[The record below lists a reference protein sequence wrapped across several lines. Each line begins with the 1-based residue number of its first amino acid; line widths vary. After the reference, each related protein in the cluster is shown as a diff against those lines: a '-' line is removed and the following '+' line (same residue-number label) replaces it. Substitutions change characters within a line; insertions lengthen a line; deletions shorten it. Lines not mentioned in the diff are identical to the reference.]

1 MNRRMKLILLI
12 GIPIIGVIAGY
23 LLMGRTVQATI
34 DGEPVSIYTRALR
47 VKGALRS
54 AGIEVG
60 TSDSV
65 SPAAESWLS
74 KAESIEVNRA
84 RLVRIRVEPEGEW
97 REVVTTLFTPD
108 GILRAAGIK
117 PDASDLVMLNGLP
130 VPLSDPLQE
139 RGELVLQYR
148 PAVTLLVT
156 ADGEER
162 TIITSAADIGS
173 ALWEAGIQL
182 RAGDRLSVPF
192 DQPLSE
198 DMAVEIRMGREL
210 EITADGMSVTG
221 YSAAQTVG
229 EALAEAGVAL
239 QDLDYSQPAEDE
251 PVPEDGVI
259 RVVRV
264 AEELVLEQTAIPYE
278 TQLLADDTLEMNTR
292 KVIQEGA
299 NGIKAS
305 RVRVRYEDGVE
316 VSRVSEGDVI
326 IAEAVTRIVHYGS
339 KIVDKVADTADG
351 PITYYMAVNVTA
363 TSYSPCRSGV
373 AGKCYPG
380 TSLGLPV
387 QKGVIGVNRAWY
399 NLFKGTQI
407 YVPGYGVGT
416 IADVG
421 YYPYSDYW
429 IDLGYSD
436 ADYVSWGATNL
447 TIYFLS
453 PPPAGF
459 TGVMP

>member
-1 MNRRMKLILLI
+1 MKLILLI
-12 GIPIIGVIAGY
+12 GIPVIGVIAGY

-34 DGEPVSIYTRALR
+34 EGEPVSIRTHALT

-54 AGIEVG
+54 AGIEVD
-60 TSDSV
+60 TADSV

-74 KAESIEVNRA
+74 KVDSIEVNRA
-84 RLVRIRVEPEGEW
+84 RLVRIRVEPAGEW
-97 REVVTTLFTPD
+97 LEVETALLTPD
-108 GILRAAGIK
+108 EMLRAAGIEPK
-117 PDASDLVMLNGLP
+117 TADLVMVNGLS
-130 VPLSDPLQE
+130 VPHANPLQE

-156 ADGEER
+156 VDGKKR
-162 TIITSAADIGS
+162 TIISSAADIGS

-182 RAGDRLSVPF
+182 REGDRLSVPF
-192 DQPLSE
+192 DQPLRE
-198 DMAVEIRMGREL
+198 DMAVEIQMGREL
-210 EITADGMSVTG
+210 EITADGRTVVG

-251 PVPEDGVI
+251 PLPDDGVI

-278 TQLLADDTLEMNTR
+278 TQLLADGTLEMDTR

-299 NGIKAS
+299 NGIKAA

-339 KIVDKVADTADG
+339 KIVNKVADTADG
-351 PITYYMAVNVTA
+351 SISYYMAVNVTA

-373 AGKCYPG
+373 EGKCYTG

-387 QKGVIGVNRAWY
+387 QKGVIGVNRPWY
-399 NLFKGTQI
+399 DLFKGTQI

-416 IADVG
+416 IADIG
-421 YYPYSDYW
+421 YYPATNYW

>member
-12 GIPIIGVIAGY
+12 GIPVIGVITGY

-34 DGEPVSIYTRALR
+34 DGEPVSIRTRALR

-54 AGIEVG
+54 AGIEVD
-60 TSDSV
+60 TADSV

-74 KAESIEVNRA
+74 KVESIEVNRA
-84 RLVRIRVEPEGEW
+84 RLVRIRVEPAGEW
-97 REVVTTLFTPD
+97 LEVETALLTPD
-108 GILRAAGIK
+108 EILRAAGIE
-117 PDASDLVMLNGLP
+117 PNTADLVMVNGLS
-130 VPLSDPLQE
+130 VPQADPLQV

-148 PAVTLLVT
+148 PAVPLLVT
-156 ADGEER
+156 VDGKER
-162 TIITSAADIGS
+162 SIITSAADIGS

-182 RAGDRLSVPF
+182 REGDRLSVPF

-198 DMAVEIRMGREL
+198 DLAVEIQMGRGL
-210 EITADGMSVTG
+210 EITADGRTVMG

-251 PVPEDGVI
+251 PLPKDGVI

-278 TQLLADDTLEMNTR
+278 TQLLADDTLEMDTR

-299 NGIKAS
+299 NGIKAA

-373 AGKCYPG
+373 EGKCYTG

-387 QKGVIGVNRAWY
+387 QKGVIGVNRSWY

-421 YYPYSDYW
+421 YYPYTDYW

-453 PPPAGF
+453 PPPTGF

>member
-1 MNRRMKLILLI
+1 MNHRMKLILLI
-12 GIPIIGVIAGY
+12 GIPVIGVITGY

-34 DGEPVSIYTRALR
+34 DGESVSIYTRALR

-54 AGIEVG
+54 AGIEVD
-60 TSDSV
+60 TADSV

-74 KAESIEVNRA
+74 KVDLIEVNRT
-84 RLVRIRVEPEGEW
+84 RLVRIRVEPAGEW
-97 REVVTTLFTPD
+97 LEVETALRIPD
-108 GILRAAGIK
+108 EILRAAGIELNIV
-117 PDASDLVMLNGLP
+117 DLVMVNGRS
-130 VPLSDPLQE
+130 VPHADPLQE
-139 RGELVLQYR
+139 WGELVLQYR
-148 PAVTLLVT
+148 PAVALLVSM
-156 ADGEER
+156 DGKER
-162 TIITSAADIGS
+162 TIISSAADIGS

-182 RAGDRLSVPF
+182 REGDRLSVPF

-210 EITADGMSVTG
+210 EITADGRTVAG
-221 YSAAQTVG
+221 YSAAETVG
-229 EALAEAGVAL
+229 EALADAGVAL
-239 QDLDYSQPAEDE
+239 QDLDYSQPAEDG
-251 PVPEDGVI
+251 PLPEDGVI

-264 AEELVLEQTAIPYE
+264 AEELVLEQTVIPYE
-278 TQLLADDTLEMNTR
+278 TQMVADDTLEMDTR
-292 KVIQEGA
+292 KVLQEGA
-299 NGIKAS
+299 NGIKAA

-339 KIVDKVADTADG
+339 KIVDKVSDTADG
-351 PITYYMAVNVTA
+351 PITYYMAVTVTA
-363 TSYSPCRSGV
+363 TSYSPSRSGV
-373 AGKCYPG
+373 EGKCYTG
-380 TSLGLPV
+380 SSLGLPV
-387 QKGVIGVNRAWY
+387 QKGVIGVNRSWY
-399 NLFKGTQI
+399 DLFKGTQI

-421 YYPYSDYW
+421 YYPYTDYW